1 MPSTPTAHA
10 VGTPTARAGHAHRP
24 CRARPPPVPGTP
36 TARAR
41 HAPIDR
47 SQQARR
53 VGTQQVP
60 TLPRNH
66 ADREPTHADREPRG
80 LDRTY
85 R

>member
-1 MPSTPTAHA
+1 MRTPQDW
-10 VGTPTARAGHAHRP
+10 
-24 CRARPPPVPGTP
+24 PVP

-66 ADREPTHADREPRG
+66 ADREPARADRELRG
-80 LDRTY
+80 PDWTY